1 MGAGI
6 AGIRKDSPMKRK
18 QTRQLAGALAAMAFA
33 VVACMGDAHAGD
45 RRKFSGKLD
54 PAGLYHNYCSVCHGD
69 AGDGNSRAKGSL
81 IPPPADF
88 TDVKLQPRYT
98 QEYIAAIIKH
108 GKAGTAMTGWK
119 TQLNDNEIDA
129 LAQYVKASFVDHA
142 GDASLKRG
150 RALFGQNCVG
160 CHGVT
165 GNGIATGNASNPPPR
180 DLTSPASRKE
190 LSRERILL
198 AVAVGKKGTAM
209 NGFAGTMSPQ
219 DIEAVTDYV
228 QKWLMT
234 GQSTAIS
241 GVNAHAGR
249 EPRK

>member
-1 MGAGI
+1 MT
-6 AGIRKDSPMKRK
+6 RKH
-18 QTRQLAGALAAMAFA
+18 TRRAVKALAAAAIAAFA
-33 VVACMGDAHAGD
+33 CLGDAHAGD
-45 RRKFSGKLD
+45 RKKFSGQLD

-69 AGDGNSRAKGSL
+69 SGDGNSRAKGSL

-88 TDVKLQPRYT
+88 TDPKLQARFTKDYM
-98 QEYIAAIIKH
+98 AAIIRH

-119 TQLNDNEIDA
+119 TQLNDTEIEA
-129 LAQYVKASFVDHA
+129 LAQYVKATFVDHA

-150 RALFGQNCVG
+150 RNLFGHFCVG

-165 GNGIATGNASNPPPR
+165 GNGVATSGAGTNPPPR
-180 DLTSPASRKE
+180 DLTAEAARKE
-190 LSRERILL
+190 LTRDRILL
-198 AVAVGKKGTAM
+198 AVAMGRKGTAM
-209 NGFAGTMSPQ
+209 NGFAGSMSPQ

-228 QKWLMT
+228 QKWIMT

-249 EPRK
+249 QPRK